1 MADPTAILAAIDACI
16 AASPVPPTS
25 GNLAATVLR
34 AAAELIERLPT
45 GADCADYLEAL
56 AVELEA
62 AQQQPAATVKESL
75 TDPQTLHSV
84 ALRIV
89 GTLEQLDVLP
99 EILDTLRRA
108 IREPIEQE
116 ANATL

>member
-1 MADPTAILAAIDACI
+1 VADPSAILAAIDDRL

-45 GADCADYLEAL
+45 GADCADYLESL

-62 AQQQPAATVKESL
+62 SQQLK
-75 TDPQTLHSV
+75 
-84 ALRIV
+84 
-89 GTLEQLDVLP
+89 
-99 EILDTLRRA
+99 
-108 IREPIEQE
+108 QE